1 MQPSE
6 KPPGRSAEA
15 GRAGHRAETR
25 HHRQAVCEA
34 RDARG
39 CSVSP
44 HGTSA
49 LDVSHGC
56 AAQTSTEEVCSWGQ
70 AAVSGVEGSVN
81 VEKKQLHLISKP
93 ILLNEQFDLVAS
105 FEVELNIFF

>member
-6 KPPGRSAEA
+6 NPPGRSAEA

-39 CSVSP
+39 YSVSP

-49 LDVSHGC
+49 LDVMFQH
-56 AAQTSTEEVCSWGQ
+56 QER
-70 AAVSGVEGSVN
+70 
-81 VEKKQLHLISKP
+81 K
-93 ILLNEQFDLVAS
+93 
-105 FEVELNIFF
+105 FFPARGIDYCVGF